1 MESRQDQDS
10 TMSTI
15 HLHANETMEAL
26 AKQAFGYTGRK
37 FQVEARERVHIVS
50 YWDGGTRSYWVVLT
64 MGQGGGSTT
73 QTTAIVEHGKPE
85 LRVVGE
91 CGGVGQPTGIDVEID
106 ANTIVAEHVIFCG
119 KDLGIRFYVNPA
131 RLPQFL
137 PASANELTREQRIVL
152 VATRS
157 YKSSYAGVGNYR
169 YIEAGRETG
178 ISLADWERSK
188 AECQQMGL
196 LDKRG
201 AITVDWRNAI
211 GNADLWQFRNGQG

>member
-1 MESRQDQDS
+1 MN
-10 TMSTI
+10 TI

-50 YWDGGTRSYWVVLT
+50 YWDGGTRSYWAVLT
-64 MGQGGGSTT
+64 MGLARGESAPDRHNTIMVRGM
-73 QTTAIVEHGKPE
+73 PE
-85 LRVVGE
+85 LRMVGE
-91 CGGVGQPTGIDVEID
+91 CGGMGQPAGIDVEID

-119 KDLGIRFYVNPA
+119 KDMGIRFYVNPA
-131 RLPQFL
+131 RLPQYL

-152 VATRS
+152 IATRS
-157 YKSSYAGVGNYR
+157 YKSSYAGVSNYR
-169 YIEAGRETG
+169 YIEALRETG
-178 ISLADWERSK
+178 ISAEDWERSK

-201 AITVDWRNAI
+201 AITVEGRNVV
-211 GNADLWQFRNGQG
+211 GQTQLYELRHGQG

>member
-1 MESRQDQDS
+1 MN
-10 TMSTI
+10 TI
-15 HLHANETMEAL
+15 HLHANETMAAF
-26 AKQAFGYTGRK
+26 AKQAFGYTGRI
-37 FQVEARERVHIVS
+37 FQVEARERVHITS
-50 YWDGGTRSYWVVLT
+50 YWDGGTRSYWAVLT
-64 MGQGGGSTT
+64 MRQDASTQPTNAITT
-73 QTTAIVEHGKPE
+73 QGKPE

-91 CGGVGQPTGIDVEID
+91 CGGMGQPAELDVEID

-131 RLPQFL
+131 RLPQYL

-201 AITVDWRNAI
+201 AITVDGRNAI

>member
-1 MESRQDQDS
+1 MN
-10 TMSTI
+10 TI

-91 CGGVGQPTGIDVEID
+91 CGGMGQPTGIDVEID

-152 VATRS
+152 ISTRS

-169 YIEAGRETG
+169 YIEAARETG

-188 AECQQMGL
+188 AECQSMGY

-201 AITVDWRNAI
+201 AITVEGRNMV
-211 GNADLWQFRNGQG
+211 GQTQLYELRHGQG

>member
-1 MESRQDQDS
+1 MN
-10 TMSTI
+10 TI

-37 FQVEARERVHIVS
+37 FQVEAAERKHIVS
-50 YWDGGTRSYWVVLT
+50 YWDGGTRSYWAVLT
-64 MGQGGGSTT
+64 MGQEGSTQPT
-73 QTTAIVEHGKPE
+73 NAIVENGKPQ
-85 LRVVGE
+85 LRVIGE
-91 CGGVGQPTGIDVEID
+91 CGGMNKPAGIDVEID

-131 RLPQFL
+131 RLPQYL

-152 VATRS
+152 IATRS
-157 YKSSYAGVGNYR
+157 YKSSYAGMGNYR
-169 YIEAGRETG
+169 FVEAQRETG
-178 ISLADWERSK
+178 ISAAAWERSK

-201 AITVDWRNAI
+201 AITVEGRNAI
-211 GNADLWQFRNGQG
+211 GQADLWQYRNGQG

>member
-1 MESRQDQDS
+1 MN
-10 TMSTI
+10 TI

-91 CGGVGQPTGIDVEID
+91 CGGMGQPTGIDVEID

-152 VATRS
+152 IATRS
-157 YKSSYAGVGNYR
+157 YKSSYAGVSNYR
-169 YIEAGRETG
+169 YIEAARETG
-178 ISLADWERSK
+178 ISMADWERSK
-188 AECQQMGL
+188 AECQSMGY

-201 AITVDWRNAI
+201 AITVEGRNVV
-211 GNADLWQFRNGQG
+211 GQTQLFELRHGQG